1 VVAPALGCLAPAH
14 GCWVRQNGHHGR

>member
-1 VVAPALGCLAPAH
+1 VVAPALVCLAQAH